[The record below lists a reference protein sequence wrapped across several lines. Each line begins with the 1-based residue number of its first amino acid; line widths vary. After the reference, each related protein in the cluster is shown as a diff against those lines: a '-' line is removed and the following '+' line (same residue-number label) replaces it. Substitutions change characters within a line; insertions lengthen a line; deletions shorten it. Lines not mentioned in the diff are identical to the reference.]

1 MGEDGFRWFLGLEG
15 FEKPSVRLPVL
26 LTFVDAIFSSRDLFG
41 FVRPCIEP
49 ENNVYDIEN
58 VRLLDFLIT

>member
-15 FEKPSVRLPVL
+15 FEKPLGKSLVP
-26 LTFVDAIFSSRDLFG
+26 LTFVDAIFSSRDLVV
-41 FVRPCIEP
+41 FVCPCIEP